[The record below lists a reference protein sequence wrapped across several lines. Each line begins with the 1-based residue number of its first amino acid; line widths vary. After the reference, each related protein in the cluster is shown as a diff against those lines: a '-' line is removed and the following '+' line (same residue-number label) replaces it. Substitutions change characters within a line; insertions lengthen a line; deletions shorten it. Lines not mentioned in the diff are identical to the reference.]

1 MNASKKLMAT
11 AAAMAVAGAVGL
23 AYAQVT
29 PITKENINV
38 KPNNN
43 LTQTQSDSALPCQ
56 PGPFNEHLPRDSKR
70 TNNTVN
76 TAVNGTT
83 PDCATPVVY
92 KEART
97 ATPVIVQTEAPVV
110 YQPAP
115 VVSNTVTQTEPAPVY
130 VAANNTSTMSSER
143 MPRADRN

>member
-29 PITKENINV
+29 PVTKQNINV

-56 PGPFNEHLPRDSKR
+56 PGPFNEHLPKDGKR
-70 TNNTVN
+70 TSNSTS
-76 TAVNGTT
+76 GTT
-83 PDCATPVVY
+83 PDCATPVAYREV
-92 KEART
+92 RT
-97 ATPVIVQTEAPVV
+97 ATPVIVQTEAPVT

-115 VVSNTVTQTEPAPVY
+115 VVSNTTVVTQTEPTPVY
-130 VAANNTSTMSSER
+130 MAANNTSMSSER